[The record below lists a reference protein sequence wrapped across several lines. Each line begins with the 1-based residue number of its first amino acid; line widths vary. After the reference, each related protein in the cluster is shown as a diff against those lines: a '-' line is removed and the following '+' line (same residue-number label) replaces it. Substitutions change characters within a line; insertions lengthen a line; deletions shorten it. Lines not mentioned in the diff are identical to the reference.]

1 MRNMKITIDAGHGYN
16 ANKSPVNSE
25 YYEGTRMW
33 YLGNMLASALEEYGF
48 ETVMTRPN
56 INDNPPVYDRGKM
69 AGENGSDLFISLHS
83 NAIGKSAN
91 GEYDTSISGTTCYR
105 SLANEA
111 GDKLGDDIGETVAAL
126 MGHKFRGTKTK
137 KYSSSKPDTDYYG
150 VLRGAAQNGC
160 TLALIVEHGFHT
172 NPDDVEFLLDDDN
185 LQAIADAEA
194 AIIGAYFGV
203 EKKAEES
210 YGEEFE
216 IALNKLKKRHSGK
229 QVETMQILLNAYG
242 YECPVTGDF
251 DDLTRD
257 ALKAYQKANKLT
269 VDGRCG
275 RKTWERL
282 IKG

>member
-1 MRNMKITIDAGHGYN
+1 MKITIDAGHGYN
-16 ANKSPVNSE
+16 VNKSPVNSE

-33 YLGNMLASALEEYGF
+33 HLGNMLAEALDEYGF
-48 ETVMTRPN
+48 ETVMTRDS
-56 INDNPPVYDRGKM
+56 ILENPPVYDRGKI
-69 AGENGSDLFISLHS
+69 AGENNSDLFISLHS
-83 NAIGKSAN
+83 NAVGKSAD
-91 GEYDTSISGTTCYR
+91 GTYDTSVSGTTCYR
-105 SLANEA
+105 SLTNEA
-111 GDKLGDDIGETVAAL
+111 GDALGDDIGETVAAL

-172 NPDDVEFLLDDDN
+172 NPDDAAFLLSDDN

-194 AIIGAYFGV
+194 AIIGAYFGL
-203 EKKAEES
+203 EKEADDI
-210 YGEEFE
+210 YGEAFE
-216 IALNKLKKRHSGK
+216 MTLNKLKKRNSGT
-229 QVETMQILLNAYG
+229 QVETMQILLNAHG
-242 YECPVTGDF
+242 YDCAVTGAF
-251 DDLTRD
+251 DESTKT

-282 IKG
+282 IKGK